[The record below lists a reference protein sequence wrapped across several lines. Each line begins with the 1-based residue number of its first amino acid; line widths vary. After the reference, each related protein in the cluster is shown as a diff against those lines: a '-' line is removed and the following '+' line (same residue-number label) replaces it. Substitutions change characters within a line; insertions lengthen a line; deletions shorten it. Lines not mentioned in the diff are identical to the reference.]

1 MENLGMLEVGKLF
14 KEGKTHYSEGT
25 LFDVTDSGIN
35 FIAFY
40 DRPTSKEKEAF
51 KKGSIQYGFAEIDN
65 VLMMLFRFGSQQWM
79 DVPYNVQLSKNL
91 THLEQV
97 GQGEGFALH
106 IYLVDAATGILKVQ
120 RLVGLDSGFS
130 RVFREEIIKQS
141 KADLSDY
148 KSILEG
154 IFNTYKTE
162 DLVALAKVI
171 VQK

>member
-1 MENLGMLEVGKLF
+1 MENFRVLEVGKLF
-14 KEGKTHYSEGT
+14 QEGKTHYAEGT
-25 LFDVTDSGIN
+25 KLDVTDSGID

-40 DRPTSKEKEAF
+40 NKPTSKEKEAF
-51 KKGSIQYGFAEIDN
+51 KKGSIQYGYAEIDN

-106 IYLVDAATGILKVQ
+106 IYLVDAASGILKVQ

-130 RVFREEIIKQS
+130 RIFRENLIKQS
-141 KADLSDY
+141 KADLSNY
-148 KSILEG
+148 KATLQG
-154 IFNTYKTE
+154 IFNTYQTE
-162 DLVALAKVI
+162 DLVAQAKI
-171 VQK
+171 IIKK

>member
-1 MENLGMLEVGKLF
+1 MENLRMLEVGKLF
-14 KEGKTHYSEGT
+14 QKGKTHYPEGT
-25 LFDVTDSGIN
+25 KFDVTDSGIN

-51 KKGSIQYGFAEIDN
+51 KKGSIQYGFTEIDN
-65 VLMMLFRFGSQQWM
+65 VLMMLFRFGSQHWM

-97 GQGEGFALH
+97 GQGDGFALH

-130 RVFREEIIKQS
+130 RIFRENLIQQS
-141 KADLSDY
+141 KADLSNY
-148 KSILEG
+148 QSILQA
-154 IFNTYKTE
+154 IFNTYQTE
-162 DLVALAKVI
+162 DLVAKAKII

>member
-1 MENLGMLEVGKLF
+1 MENLRRLEVGKLF
-14 KEGKTHYSEGT
+14 QEGKTHYPEGT
-25 LFDVTDSGIN
+25 KFDVTDSGIN

-51 KKGSIQYGFAEIDN
+51 KKGSIQYGFTEIDN

-97 GQGEGFALH
+97 GKGDGFALH

-130 RVFREEIIKQS
+130 RIFREDILKQS
-141 KADLSDY
+141 ECDLSDWRQRVQAIY
-148 KSILEG
+148 SSYETI
-154 IFNTYKTE
+154 
-162 DLVALAKVI
+162 DLVHIAKII
-171 VQK
+171 VQ